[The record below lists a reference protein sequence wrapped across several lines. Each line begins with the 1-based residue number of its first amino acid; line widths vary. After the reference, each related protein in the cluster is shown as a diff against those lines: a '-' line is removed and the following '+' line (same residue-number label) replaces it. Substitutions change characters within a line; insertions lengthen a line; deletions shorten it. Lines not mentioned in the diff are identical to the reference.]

1 MELANIE
8 KLITKYLNATTTLQE
23 ENVLRKY
30 FSSENIAPHLQQ
42 YCVLF
47 EYFKQSKTEIFTH
60 NIKLKSNRKKNF
72 KWLSVAVSV
81 VLLVSIFIGK
91 REYDRYQRDK
101 QFAIIKNTL
110 QTVSFNLNKGND
122 ALYTVSDNLT
132 KGNAAIRQ
140 LNTLPKTLNTVNK
153 ILNQ

>member
-1 MELANIE
+1 MELADIE
-8 KLITKYLNATTTLQE
+8 RLITKYLNATTTLQE
-23 ENVLRKY
+23 ENVLRRY
-30 FSSENIAPHLQQ
+30 FTSKNVAPHLQQ
-42 YCVLF
+42 YRVLF

-60 NIKLKSNRKKNF
+60 NIELKSNRKKHF
-72 KWLSVAVSV
+72 KWLSVAASV
-81 VLLVSIFIGK
+81 VLLISVFVGK

-110 QTVSFNLNKGND
+110 QMVSFNLNKGND

-132 KGNAAIRQ
+132 KGNAAIKQ